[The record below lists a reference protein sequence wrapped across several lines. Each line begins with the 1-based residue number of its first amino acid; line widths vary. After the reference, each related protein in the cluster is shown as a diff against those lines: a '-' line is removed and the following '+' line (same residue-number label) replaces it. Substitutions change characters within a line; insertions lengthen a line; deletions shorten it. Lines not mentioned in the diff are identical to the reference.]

1 MEIKKLTNFASDQ
14 LGEFGYTTKYKY
26 EVRRHQQDD
35 NISIVL
41 ELVQL
46 ENDYIKTYQ
55 SEQDD
60 IDRYEELLPLGYSY
74 GAYENDE
81 LIGVIIGEPQMWNN
95 TVLIWELHV
104 SNEHRR
110 RNIGTALMNQVV
122 EMAKA
127 NGFRA
132 IRLETQNYN
141 VPAIKFYKQCGFMI
155 EGIDL
160 SFYTNTDVENGE
172 VALFL
177 TKKLD

>member
-1 MEIKKLTNFASDQ
+1 MEIKKLIHFTSDQ
-14 LGEFGYTTKYKY
+14 LGEFGYTSRYKY
-26 EVRRHQQDD
+26 DVHRQQQDD

-41 ELVQL
+41 ELVKL
-46 ENDYIKTYQ
+46 EDEYTKNYQ
-55 SEQDD
+55 DDQND
-60 IDRYEELLPLGYSY
+60 IDRYEELLPLGYSF

-81 LIGVIIGEPQMWNN
+81 LVGVIIVEPQKWNN
-95 TVLIWELHV
+95 TVLIWELRV
-104 SNEHRR
+104 STEHRR

-122 EMAKA
+122 EMARA

-141 VPAIKFYKQCGFMI
+141 VPAIKFYNQCGFMI

-160 SFYTNTDVENGE
+160 SFYTNTDVENSE

-177 TKKLD
+177 TKKL